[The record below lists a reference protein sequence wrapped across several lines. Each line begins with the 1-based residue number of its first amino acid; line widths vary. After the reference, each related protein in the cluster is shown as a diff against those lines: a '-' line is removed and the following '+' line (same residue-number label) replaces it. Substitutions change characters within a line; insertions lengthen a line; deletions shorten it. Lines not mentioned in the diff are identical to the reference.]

1 MTTVAVELE
10 LPDDWQA
17 LRLPAA
23 LQERLQDLL
32 DRQDDQGSLSSQ
44 ERREAEAR
52 VQLVD
57 MLALMRLRAD
67 AVQSPRRKET
77 E

>member
-10 LPDDWQA
+10 LPEDWQA
-17 LRLPAA
+17 LQLPEA
-23 LQERLQDLL
+23 LQERLQDLV
-32 DRQDDQGSLSSQ
+32 DRQDEQGSLSSQ
-44 ERREAEAR
+44 ERREAEAM

-67 AVQSPRRKET
+67 VAQNARRKET

>member
-10 LPDDWQA
+10 LPEDWQA
-17 LRLPAA
+17 LRLPEA
-23 LQERLQDLL
+23 LQERLQNLL
-32 DRQDDQGSLSSQ
+32 DLQDTQGGLTSQ
-44 ERREAEAR
+44 ERREAEAL

-67 AVQSPRRKET
+67 PAQSPRRKET

>member
-1 MTTVAVELE
+1 MSTVTVELE
-10 LPDDWQA
+10 LPEDWQA
-17 LRLPAA
+17 LQLPEA
-23 LQERLQDLL
+23 LHERLQDLL
-32 DRQDDQGSLSSQ
+32 DRQDEQGSLSSQ
-44 ERREAEAR
+44 ERREAEAL

-67 AVQSPRRKET
+67 AAQSPRRKET